1 MDYTHIQKNVSH
13 SPRKLRLLA
22 DMIRSTDPGE
32 AMLRLKFAS
41 QSAGETLSKAIKAAL
56 SNSGNADSLRF
67 KKLEI
72 NEGTKMKRFRPGS
85 KGRVYPYK
93 KRLSHIKIVL
103 TDEVQAV
110 DESKN
115 KKRAK
120 IKNEA
125 AKEVIE
131 AEVVSA
137 GQVENI
143 EQAVEGKVVKRV
155 RKEKE
160 A

>member
-1 MDYTHIQKNVSH
+1 
-13 SPRKLRLLA
+13 
-22 DMIRSTDPGE
+22 
-32 AMLRLKFAS
+32 
-41 QSAGETLSKAIKAAL
+41 
-56 SNSGNADSLRF
+56 
-67 KKLEI
+67 
-72 NEGTKMKRFRPGS
+72 MKRFRPGS

-131 AEVVSA
+131 EEVVSA